1 MTDEIAARLA
11 GRLAHARRLVAVLP
25 VENDEKAIATRRLS
39 AIDAAVRQDPRRAAQ
54 QLDAFLADLSDG
66 ETAS

>member
-11 GRLAHARRLVAVLP
+11 GRLAHARRVVAVLP

-39 AIDAAVRQDPRRAAQ
+39 SIGDTGRQDPRRAAQ
-54 QLDAFLADLSDG
+54 QLDAFIADLDNREISP
-66 ETAS
+66 